1 MKEKIIQEIS
11 KILKIRAK
19 ILKNLAL
26 EGYRKLAFGNITDSL
41 KLMFSDNLS
50 ELDFN
55 TLNLWNISE
64 IKKPKDGSLEI
75 KFFDR
80 LKALEKLE
88 NINTTEENK
97 LSLFYNTLMKP
108 NNSENIPEQED

>member
-19 ILKNLAL
+19 IMKNLAA

-41 KLMFSDNLS
+41 TLMFSDNLS

-55 TLNLWNISE
+55 NLNLLNISE

-88 NINTTEENK
+88 NINSAEENK

-108 NNSENIPEQED
+108 NDSENIPEQED